1 MFVTY
6 SNLVHD
12 GDSRI
17 LCLLFKL
24 EHAWGDVTCGH
35 NILLVSDRRLD
46 DGRVEGVR
54 DQTNDKIVLCYS
66 IVKGFGVGDIEG
78 DWLCKLD
85 TLGELLCAVESSA
98 GWRALVEARRSVS
111 RG

>member
-1 MFVTY
+1 MFQEKCATSITY
-6 SNLVHD
+6 SNLVHN
-12 GDSRI
+12 GDTRV

-24 EHAWGDVTCGH
+24 EHAWGDITCGH

-66 IVKGFGVGDIEG
+66 SVKGLVVGDIEG
-78 DWLCKLD
+78 DWICMFD

-98 GWRALVEARRSVS
+98 G
-111 RG
+111 